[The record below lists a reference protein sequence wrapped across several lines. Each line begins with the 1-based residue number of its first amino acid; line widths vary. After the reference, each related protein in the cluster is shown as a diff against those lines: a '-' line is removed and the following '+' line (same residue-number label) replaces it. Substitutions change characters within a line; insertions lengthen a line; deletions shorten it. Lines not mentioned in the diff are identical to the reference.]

1 METIFEVYSA
11 EVQNV
16 LFYSTLAMQ
25 PEETKKKVP
34 EAQRSLN
41 YSRLKPSSKFLR
53 NSWLPE
59 IVLSH
64 TYSRNGQYY

>member
-25 PEETKKKVP
+25 PEETKKRCQKHK
-34 EAQRSLN
+34 EAWIILDSNPVQN
-41 YSRLKPSSKFLR
+41 F
-53 NSWLPE
+53 
-59 IVLSH
+59 
-64 TYSRNGQYY
+64 